1 MNLNMTKRFS
11 RPPVPATAA
20 LLLCVTATAIALAQ
34 APAPPASPASP
45 ESVKRAEDVLTAAR
59 NALGAQKLAGVKTIV
74 ATGRT
79 KRVRGDNLVPI
90 EFEMFLE
97 LPDKFVRVD
106 EFPAEDADP
115 TSSGFNGEALI
126 QIPQPPAAPAGP
138 GRGMPPGGP
147 GAPPPDGAAAP
158 SAPGRAAPAPGAA
171 AGPPAGRPG
180 SARIGTRRAATTCR
194 CAARDRRRPRPG
206 AAPQLPAGGE
216 CRDQAAEGRQWI
228 RAARA
233 SPR

>member
-1 MNLNMTKRFS
+1 MNLNMTKRSS
-11 RPPVPATAA
+11 RPPVPAASA

-126 QIPQPPAAPAGP
+126 QIP
-138 GRGMPPGGP
+138 
-147 GAPPPDGAAAP
+147 
-158 SAPGRAAPAPGAA
+158 S
-171 AGPPAGRPG
+171 
-180 SARIGTRRAATTCR
+180 
-194 CAARDRRRPRPG
+194 RRPRPRGLAG
-206 AAPQLPAGGE
+206 ACRLADLARRHPTERRPLPRRDAPRRRLELRPVLPRPLRQRPDRQPPPRNQLPVRRQDRRGRPAPPQFPAGGE